1 MRKVSRRRFEWPLT
15 AAHNVVHILASIS
28 ITTALIVSWDKQLSA
43 LFGRYVWLPLMDV
56 SCEVPAPYA
65 NVPEDSHLQP
75 AILDAKYIE
84 IFNAQIGIS
93 SVLTLALRSVIHRP
107 LFPQTKFLDQLVDKM
122 WGEHTDEQDL
132 KEVEKQLEKWRA

>member
-1 MRKVSRRRFEWPLT
+1 MVEPYREVLLTRRESHGVFSGR
-15 AAHNVVHILASIS
+15 
-28 ITTALIVSWDKQLSA
+28 TTASVPTDDSWDKQLSA

-65 NVPEDSHLQP
+65 NVPEDQHLQP

-84 IFNAQIGIS
+84 IFNAQIGVS
-93 SVLTLALRSVIHRP
+93 AVLTLALRSVIHRP
-107 LFPQTKFLDQLVDKM
+107 LFPETKFLDQLVDKM
-122 WGEHTDEQDL
+122 WGDQNDEQDL

>member
-1 MRKVSRRRFEWPLT
+1 MRKVRDHTFEWPLMP
-15 AAHNVVHILASIS
+15 AHHVVHLLASRPLPA
-28 ITTALIVSWDKQLSA
+28 ALTLSWDKQLSA

-56 SCEVPAPYA
+56 SCEVPAPYE

-132 KEVEKQLEKWRA
+132 KEVEKQLDKWRA